1 MIKLSKVKN
10 YIRNNKL
17 NVATY
22 IISFIGIVIYIVG
35 VITLKNTG
43 TTLKEILSMSANY
56 VTILSCIIVLVQLVA
71 FFSDSR
77 HKESRCKKESALKL
91 AEEYATNILADIT
104 FIENV
109 VSAYY
114 DDDVSLLTSE
124 LMNMNVDKF
133 TLKDMQKQ
141 KQLLKYYEIFENGK
155 YPIPQ
160 NIILDTS
167 LSYNLTCS
175 IFEASDTVS
184 GEEADRKN
192 KRVNIKFK
200 HIINNTLNRLECFS
214 MAVNHNVAES
224 EMLFPS
230 LHQTYLMF
238 VRFMY
243 PYICMN
249 NKDEEEFYT
258 NVIELYRTWE
268 NVKNTIE
275 ECREEGRRHAEK
287 MIRDKKRKFRKPL

>member
-1 MIKLSKVKN
+1 MSKVKN

-22 IISFIGIVIYIVG
+22 IISLIGIVIYIIG
-35 VITLKNTG
+35 VATLKNTG

-56 VTILSCIIVLVQLVA
+56 VAILSCIIVLVQLVA

-91 AEEYATNILADIT
+91 AEDYATNILINIT

-109 VSAYY
+109 ASVYY
-114 DDDVSLLTSE
+114 DSDASLLRRE
-124 LMNMNVDKF
+124 LINMEIDKF

-141 KQLLKYYEIFENGK
+141 KELSKYYEIFENGK
-155 YPIPQ
+155 YPIPN

-167 LSYNLTCS
+167 LSYDLTYP
-175 IFEASDTVS
+175 IFEAS
-184 GEEADRKN
+184 EADDSEAEDRKN
-192 KRVNIKFK
+192 KSVNIKFK
-200 HIINNTLNRLECFS
+200 HIINHTLNKLECFS

-275 ECREEGRRHAEK
+275 ECREEGRKHAEK